1 MVLYCDSLTV
11 CSYCSVE
18 GPSIVLS
25 FLVAAV
31 IAVLGVLCFTEF
43 AARVPRAGGS
53 YIYMYA
59 SLGELAAF
67 IMGWCLLVGKTHF
80 IYLM

>member
-1 MVLYCDSLTV
+1 MLCVL
-11 CSYCSVE
+11 

-25 FLVAAV
+25 FVVAAV

-67 IMGWCLLVGKTHF
+67 IMGWGILVSKISF
-80 IYLM
+80 VYW